1 MDNLDLEQL
10 QAATAWDA
18 NGEKLGNVTQVH
30 LDGISREPAWVTVG
44 LGLLNTRENFV
55 PLAGSRLDGDN
66 LYVAVLK
73 DTIKDAPDFT
83 VEEGLTAEQEA
94 DLRNYYGVS

>member
-1 MDNLDLEQL
+1 MDHLEMEQL

-18 NGEKLGNVTQVH
+18 NGEKLGKVTQVH
-30 LDGISREPAWVTVG
+30 VDGISRKPAWVTVG

-66 LYVAVLK
+66 LYVAVSK
-73 DTIKDAPDFT
+73 DAIKDAPDFT

-94 DLRNYYGVS
+94 SLRDYYRV

>member
-1 MDNLDLEQL
+1 MDSLELEDL
-10 QAATAWDA
+10 QAATAWDT

-30 LDGISREPAWVTVG
+30 LDGLSHKPAWVTVG

-55 PLAGSRLDGDN
+55 PLAGSRLDGEN
-66 LYVAVLK
+66 LYVAVSK
-73 DTIKDAPDFT
+73 DKIKDAPDFT

-94 DLRNYYGVS
+94 TLQDYYRA

>member
-1 MDNLDLEQL
+1 MENLELEQL
-10 QAATAWDA
+10 QAATAWDV

-30 LDGISREPAWVTVG
+30 LDGASREPAWITVG

-66 LYVAVLK
+66 LYVAVSK

-83 VEEGLTAEQEA
+83 VEEGLTAEQESS
-94 DLRNYYGVS
+94 LRDYYRS